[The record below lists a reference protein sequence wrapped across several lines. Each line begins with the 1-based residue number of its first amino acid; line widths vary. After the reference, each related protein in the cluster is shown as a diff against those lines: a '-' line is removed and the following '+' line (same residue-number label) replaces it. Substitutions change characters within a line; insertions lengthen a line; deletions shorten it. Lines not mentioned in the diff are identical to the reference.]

1 MYKAYN
7 DYELI
12 YMVKEGDTVALDIL
26 LKKYERFIY
35 KKVYSFFY
43 HDELGDYFQEGV
55 ICLYKAI
62 ETFDES
68 YNKTFMRYFE
78 VIINRHFINIHK
90 KNKRYYEMLE
100 TYKNE
105 LLIQEKEK
113 KILEEEKEIT
123 FKSSLEQKVYEL
135 FYLNNKKVKEI
146 SEELNLEAK
155 QIYNAIYRIKNKLL
169 EIYKEEK
176 WINVD

>member
-7 DYELI
+7 DYELL

-43 HDELGDYFQEGV
+43 HDESGDYFQEGV
-55 ICLYKAI
+55 LCLYKAI

-78 VIINRHFINIHK
+78 VILTRHFINLHK

-105 LLIQEKEK
+105 LLIEEKEK
-113 KILEEEKEIT
+113 VILEEDTNIS

-135 FYLNNKKVKEI
+135 HFLNNKKVKEI
-146 SEELNLEAK
+146 CEELKLEPK

-169 EIYKEEK
+169 DIYKDKSE
-176 WINVD
+176 